1 MKSREKSTEECMYD
15 LAEAWK
21 NIEECYV
28 KTAKN
33 ILILYTK
40 AINDI
45 IKILN
50 QANINKEE

>member
-1 MKSREKSTEECMYD
+1 MKSTEKSYEECIYD

-21 NIEECYV
+21 NIKECYI
-28 KTAKN
+28 KTAIS
-33 ILILYTK
+33 ILNLYVK

-45 IKILN
+45 IEILN